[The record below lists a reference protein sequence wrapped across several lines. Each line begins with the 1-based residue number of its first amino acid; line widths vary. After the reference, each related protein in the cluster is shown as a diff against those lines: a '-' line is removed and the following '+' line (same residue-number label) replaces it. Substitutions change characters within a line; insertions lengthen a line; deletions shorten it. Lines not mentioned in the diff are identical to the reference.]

1 MNASAESS
9 SGPSPS
15 HADLPPSTPVLIG
28 VGETSETLDS
38 PDYRARSE
46 AQLAADA
53 LLAAVEDTG
62 ATAEQ
67 VLDAVDAA
75 VMTRSFEAMG
85 FGSPL
90 GTPTSYPWSV
100 LRRVGASPSY
110 VVHDALGGQ
119 TPQSLVNELC
129 QGIADGQHSLAVVF
143 GADVTSTT
151 RHFTRGEGAAGER
164 PDFAE
169 DVTGP
174 EVDRGRGTHLVN
186 TRHQVLHG
194 MTNAPVQ
201 YALLEHARRHR
212 LGLDR
217 RTYAKQMAAL
227 LAPMSEVAAER
238 EHAAAPTVRTAA
250 EVETTTADNRVVADP
265 YRRLMV
271 ARDQVNQGAACVI
284 ASIATARALGVPED
298 RWVFLHGHAF
308 LSEQPMLE
316 RPDLSRSP
324 ATVAAVEHALDVAAA
339 SIDDIGPMALYSCFP
354 IAITTVTDAFDLD
367 TEDPRRLTLTGG
379 LPFFGGAGSNYSL
392 HAVAEVVRRVRR
404 EPGVTGLV
412 GANGGQ
418 LSKYAVGVYSARP
431 RPWVPDDS
439 TALQAGLDAVPGVPW
454 TEVADGPAVI
464 ETFSVE
470 PQRDGSRT
478 AALVCRD
485 LAGRRFLATAAA
497 DDELLDLLAD
507 EDVEPI
513 GRRVHVRHVDHLNRA
528 ALTRATLD
536 RWHPVRPARL
546 DGEHTRI
553 RVAVDGPVIELAL
566 LRPLLDRRTHAECD
580 EVVSAWLD
588 DPHLRVLLLHADGP
602 DFCEGLDP
610 AEIGWGG
617 TLVTP
622 PHGVAGLTGRLV
634 DRPVV
639 AAVSGGVC
647 DAGVELL
654 LACHVVVAD
663 ETATFEMTATRRGLV
678 AEHGGLRR
686 LREVIGHRLADDLVL
701 TGRRLD
707 AHEALAAGLVSRV
720 VPAGDQLATARALAE
735 QVCLGGG
742 TAVRATLRMAT
753 LRMAGAGSDAASY
766 LGPVVQTPRE
776 VDEVAFS
783 EDLMG

>member
-1 MNASAESS
+1 MNASSEPS

-28 VGETSETLDS
+28 VGEVSETLDS

-53 LLAAVEDTG
+53 LLAAVADTG
-62 ATAEQ
+62 ATAER
-67 VLDAVDAA
+67 VLAAVDAA

-90 GTPTSYPWSV
+90 GTPTSYPWAV
-100 LRRVGASPSY
+100 LRRVGASPAY

-151 RHFTRGEGAAGER
+151 RHFTQGAGAGGER

-217 RTYAKQMAAL
+217 RTYAKQMASL

-250 EVETTTADNRVVADP
+250 EIETVSADNRVVADP

-284 ASIATARALGVPED
+284 ASVATARALGVPED

-308 LSEQPMLE
+308 LSEQPMLA

-324 ATVAAVEHALDVAAA
+324 ATVAAVEHALDVAGA
-339 SIDDIGPMALYSCFP
+339 SMADIGPMDLYSCFP

-367 TEDPRRLTLTGG
+367 TEDSRLLTLTGG

-404 EPGVTGLV
+404 EPGASGPLGLV

-418 LSKYAVGVYSARP
+418 LSKYAVGIYSARP

-439 TALQAGLDAVPGVPW
+439 TALQTGLDAAPGVPW
-454 TEVADGPAVI
+454 TEVADGPAVV

-470 PQRDGSRT
+470 PRRDGSRT

-497 DDELLDLLAD
+497 DEELLDLLAD

-513 GRRVHVRHVDHLNRA
+513 GRRVHVRHVDHLNRV

-536 RWHPVRPARL
+536 RLHPVRPPRL

-553 RVAVDGPVIELAL
+553 RVSVDGPVVEVAL
-566 LRPLLDRRTHAECD
+566 LRPLLDRRAHAECD
-580 EVVSAWLD
+580 EVVSAWLA

-622 PHGVAGLTGRLV
+622 PHGVAGLTGRPV

-639 AAVSGGVC
+639 AAVSGSVR

-686 LREVIGHRLADDLVL
+686 LREVVGRRLADDLVL

-720 VPAGDQLATARALAE
+720 VPVGDQLATARALAE

-742 TAVRATLRMAT
+742 TAVRATLRMAD
-753 LRMAGAGSDAASY
+753 AGSDGASCV
-766 LGPVVQTPRE
+766 GPVVQTPRE

-783 EDLMG
+783 DDLMG

>member
-1 MNASAESS
+1 MNASAD
-9 SGPSPS
+9 PTPA
-15 HADLPPSTPVLIG
+15 HADLPPHTPVLIG
-28 VGETSETLDS
+28 VGEVSETLDS

-53 LLAAVEDTG
+53 LLAAVADTG
-62 ATAEQ
+62 VAPET
-67 VLDAVDAA
+67 VLAAVDAA
-75 VMTRSFEAMG
+75 AMTRSFEAMG

-90 GTPTSYPWSV
+90 GTPTSYPWAV

-129 QGIADGQHSLAVVF
+129 QEVADGRHSLAVVF

-151 RHFTRGEGAAGER
+151 RHFTRGAGAGLAR

-227 LAPMSEVAAER
+227 LAPLSEVAAGR
-238 EHAAAPTVRTAA
+238 EHAAAPTVRTAG
-250 EVETTTADNRVVADP
+250 EVETVTADNRVVADP

-284 ASIATARALGVPED
+284 ASVATARALGVPEE
-298 RWVFLHGHAF
+298 RWVFLHGHAS
-308 LSEQPMLE
+308 LSEQTMLA

-324 ATVAAVEHALDVAAA
+324 ATVAAVEHALDVAGAC
-339 SIDDIGPMALYSCFP
+339 IEDVGPMDLYSCFP

-404 EPGVTGLV
+404 DPGAAGPLGLV

-431 RPWVPDDS
+431 RAWVPDDS
-439 TALQAGLDAVPGVPW
+439 AALQAGLDAVPGVPW

-470 PQRDGSRT
+470 PRRDGSRT

-485 LAGRRFLATAAA
+485 PAGRRFLATAA
-497 DDELLDLLAD
+497 DEDALLDLLAD

-536 RWHPVRPARL
+536 RLHPVHPPRL

-553 RVAVDGPVIELAL
+553 RVTVDGPVVELAL
-566 LRPLLDRRTHAECD
+566 LRPLLDRAAHTECD
-580 EVVSAWLD
+580 EVVSAWLA

-602 DFCEGLDP
+602 DFCQGLDP
-610 AEIGWGG
+610 AEVGWGG

-622 PHGVAGLTGRLV
+622 PHGVAGLTGRAV

-639 AAVSGGVC
+639 AAVSGAVR

-654 LACHVVVAD
+654 LACHLVVAA

-686 LREVIGHRLADDLVL
+686 LREVVGRRLADDVVL

-720 VPAGDQLATARALAE
+720 VPAGDQLATARQLAE
-735 QVCLGGG
+735 RVCLGGG
-742 TAVRATLRMAT
+742 TAVRATLRMAGT
-753 LRMAGAGSDAASY
+753 ASY
-766 LGPVVQTPRE
+766 PGRTPRE